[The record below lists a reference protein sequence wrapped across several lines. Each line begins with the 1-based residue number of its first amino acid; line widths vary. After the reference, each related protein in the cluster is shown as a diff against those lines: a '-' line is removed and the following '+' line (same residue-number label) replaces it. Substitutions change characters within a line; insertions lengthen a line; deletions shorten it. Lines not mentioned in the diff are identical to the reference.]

1 MRRWWNRWFGDAGE
15 RAAARFLRRLGFKIV
30 CRQYRN
36 EFGELDLI
44 AIDGDWL
51 VFVEVKTRRGDGKGT
66 PAEAVTPEKQRRLT
80 RTAGAFLKQR
90 RLERFRSRFD
100 VVGVTWQEG
109 RRAPLIEH
117 FPHAF
122 PAADAN

>member
-51 VFVEVKTRRGDGKGT
+51 VFVEVNTRRSGHPRET
-66 PAEAVTPEKQRRLT
+66 APINSHRPRIYQTTAT
-80 RTAGAFLKQR
+80 RTF
-90 RLERFRSRFD
+90 
-100 VVGVTWQEG
+100 
-109 RRAPLIEH
+109 PLPI
-117 FPHAF
+117 
-122 PAADAN
+122 